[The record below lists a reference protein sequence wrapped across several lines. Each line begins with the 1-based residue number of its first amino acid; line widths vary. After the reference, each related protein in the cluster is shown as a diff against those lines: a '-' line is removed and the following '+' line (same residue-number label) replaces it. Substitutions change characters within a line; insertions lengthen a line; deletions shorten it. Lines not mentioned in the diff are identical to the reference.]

1 MVIVMLKGGLGNQL
15 FQFGAGLRL
24 ARGDVK
30 KIKFYVGQLGHRK
43 FRFAEIFPAEALPE
57 ILSDYEFQELLKRGE
72 GKLIHDVGNNP
83 YTNQVLLDVD
93 IDLGR
98 QDIFLDGYYQTGRHL
113 QQIVNFVERLNG
125 IDACP
130 IMKDQQTLSAVE
142 LSVHIRLGDYR
153 KIDVQQQLGAINF
166 GYFDKVISEEIALGK
181 RVIIYSDEPAEA
193 KKIFASP
200 EIEASNELDD
210 LAVFRKF
217 LLAERLLIPNST
229 FSLCAGFLSNRINT
243 LIRPARW
250 TRKITNDE
258 LLYGFRGQVRTVANA
273 FFSITAS

>member
-1 MVIVMLKGGLGNQL
+1 MLKGGLGNQL

-24 ARGDVK
+24 ARGDAK
-30 KIKFYVGQLGHRK
+30 KIKFYVGQLGPRK
-43 FRFAEIFPAEALPE
+43 FRFPEIFPAVALPE
-57 ILSDYEFQELLKRGE
+57 VLPDYEFQEIVKRGE
-72 GKLIHDVGNNP
+72 GKLIHDVSNNP
-83 YTNQVLLDVD
+83 YTNQALLDVD

-98 QDIFLDGYYQTGRHL
+98 QDIFLDGYFQTGRHL
-113 QQIVNFVERLNG
+113 QQLVYFVERSNG
-125 IDACP
+125 IDECP
-130 IMKDQQTLSAVE
+130 IMKNQQTRSIAE

-153 KIDVQQQLGAINF
+153 NLDVQQQLGAINF

-181 RVIIYSDEPAEA
+181 RVVVYSDEPTEV

-200 EIEASNELDD
+200 EIEASIDLDD
-210 LAVFRKF
+210 LAVFRQF

-229 FSLCAGFLSNRINT
+229 FSLCAAYLSNRLNT

-250 TRKITNDE
+250 TRKITGDE

-273 FFSITAS
+273 FFSITTT